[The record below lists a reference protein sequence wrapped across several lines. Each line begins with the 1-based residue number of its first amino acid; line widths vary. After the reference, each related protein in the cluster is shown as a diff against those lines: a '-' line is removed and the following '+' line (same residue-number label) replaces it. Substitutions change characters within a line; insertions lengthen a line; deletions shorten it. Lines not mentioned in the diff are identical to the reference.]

1 MRLIYCFLLGISALL
16 FSPNIHAQISYVPA
30 IGASGANSGGF
41 GKLSEEARVG
51 LHAGLGLRI
60 GDGILFTATGI
71 YYHLFTA
78 DTFEQGEDAPSVRL
92 DAESRIHS
100 IRIPVM
106 LGYRLLHEEDFWL
119 GVHVKGGAAFAY
131 HFSSA
136 SVARFPLE
144 GDDLNRFNFGPA
156 LGFGLDIFFINLD
169 FFYEKGM
176 INLFNG
182 EKSKNNIF
190 TGMLG
195 VRF

>member
-1 MRLIYCFLLGISALL
+1 MRFFYYVLLASSLFFSSALQG
-16 FSPNIHAQISYVPA
+16 QITYNPA

-41 GKLSEEARVG
+41 GKLAKDARVG

-60 GDGILFTATGI
+60 GDGKLFTATGL

-78 DTFEQGEDAPSVRL
+78 DTFEQGENAPAVRL

-100 IRIPVM
+100 IRVPIM
-106 LGYRLLHEEDFWL
+106 LGYRFLHEEDFLL
-119 GVHVKGGAAFAY
+119 GFHLKGGVAMAY
-131 HFSSA
+131 HFSTAAVSA
-136 SVARFPLE
+136 FPLE
-144 GDDLNRFNFGPA
+144 GEDLNRFNFGPA
-156 LGFGLDIFFINLD
+156 FGLGVDIFFVTLD

-176 INLFNG
+176 INLFHG